1 MFSVGCSSE
10 CVEREGAGGSRGF
23 DLTGIANAD
32 ILSDMKTFTVRD
44 LDREPGAVL
53 DACEREGAVKIRRR
67 NGRTYTLKPDASA
80 RPRMPL
86 RDWLDDLE
94 QRRRKLFP
102 KPVLTRKQAREFD
115 RSLANEDRVL

>member
-1 MFSVGCSSE
+1 MG
-10 CVEREGAGGSRGF
+10 REGVRGPWGC

-102 KPVLTRKQAREFD
+102 KPVLTRNQAREFD